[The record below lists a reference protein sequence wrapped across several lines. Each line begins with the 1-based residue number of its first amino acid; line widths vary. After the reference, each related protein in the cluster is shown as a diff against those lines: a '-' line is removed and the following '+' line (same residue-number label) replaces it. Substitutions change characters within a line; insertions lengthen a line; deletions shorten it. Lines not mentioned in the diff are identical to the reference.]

1 METEKIRVLPDAI
14 SSGSFTWIPLKNDPL
29 LACLPKDHPLTQQHN
44 FPLTAFQEVDFIE
57 LYPGM
62 ETDSSEMFLRNHIH
76 PNTRYSTSDNFT
88 AYTMVEAGLGVAC
101 TNAIIAGSFGDVLRY
116 LPLDPPQSVEIG
128 IAALPPDSMSPA
140 AHRFIEHALRSTES
154 SGEVSRSVSER

>member
-1 METEKIRVLPDAI
+1 METEKIRVLLDAI

-101 TNAIIAGSFGDVLRY
+101 TNAIIAG
-116 LPLDPPQSVEIG
+116 
-128 IAALPPDSMSPA
+128 
-140 AHRFIEHALRSTES
+140 
-154 SGEVSRSVSER
+154 